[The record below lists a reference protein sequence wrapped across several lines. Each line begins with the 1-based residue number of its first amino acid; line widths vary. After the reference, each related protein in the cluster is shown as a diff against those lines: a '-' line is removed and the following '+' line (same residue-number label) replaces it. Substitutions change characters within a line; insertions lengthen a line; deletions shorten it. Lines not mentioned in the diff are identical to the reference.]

1 MKQKINKKNFREG
14 FEKFC
19 ENHKQNIGEEI
30 SLDYYIDKLENNL
43 KLGVIEEFKEEYGD
57 RDALYKELNRS
68 VSNSLWNKTTNEGRK
83 FIYEGY
89 ILDLLE
95 TLDNIKSEYI
105 YENIFTFELFV
116 EDLFELII
124 EKKKN

>member
-1 MKQKINKKNFREG
+1 MNQKVNKKNFREG

-19 ENHKQNIGEEI
+19 ENHEQNIGEEI
-30 SLDYYIDKLENNL
+30 NLEYYLNKLNDEI
-43 KLGVIEEFKEEYGD
+43 KLGVIEEFKEEYGN
-57 RDALYKELNRS
+57 RNALYKELNRS
-68 VSNSLWNKTTNEGRK
+68 VSNSLWNETTNKGRE

-95 TLDNIKSEYI
+95 VLDEVNSEYI